1 MTEYQKNELVD
12 LLVQLYEYMEDR
24 ADVSSDS
31 DWDHP
36 NKEMHLMGEIGDTLS
51 VLGFKI

>member
-31 DWDHP
+31 EGDTP
-36 NKEMHLMGEIGDTLS
+36 NKEMRLMGEIGDTLS